1 MSSAATGVDVRASWW
16 HDDTLDLGVAAT
28 LDVTRVAHER
38 TPRHEI
44 EVLAHERLGWAFA
57 LDGRLQHVQEDP
69 GPREMLAHV
78 PLLGRPP
85 GPARVL
91 VVGGGDGAVLHE
103 VLKHPSV
110 THVDVL
116 EPEAALAG
124 VAARL
129 GFDGDLADPRV
140 TVSASLA
147 ELTPGYGVILVARPL
162 HTVPELGP
170 LLSESG
176 VLVEWDLPI
185 LAKDG
190 PRWARRRGGVERLGV
205 EQRYLVASPLLPG
218 GFAGYSLHTARPAD
232 HSHPH
237 GTVAARHYTAELH
250 RAAFALPAF
259 WRDLP

>member
-1 MSSAATGVDVRASWW
+1 MSDAAASTDARASWW
-16 HDDTLDLGVAAT
+16 HDATLDLGIAVA

-38 TPRHEI
+38 TARHEI

-57 LDGRLQHVQEDP
+57 LDGRLQHVEEDP

-78 PLLGRPP
+78 PLLGRTP

-91 VVGGGDGAVLHE
+91 VAGGGDGAVLHE

-116 EPEAALAG
+116 EPEPALSG

-129 GFDGDLADPRV
+129 GFAGDLTDPRV
-140 TVSASLA
+140 TMRASIGELA
-147 ELTPGYGVILVARPL
+147 RGFDVILVERPL

-170 LLSESG
+170 LLSDGG
-176 VLVEWDLPI
+176 VLVERDLPI
-185 LAKDG
+185 LTKDG
-190 PRWARRRGGVERLGV
+190 PRWARRRGGVERLGA
-205 EQRYLVASPLLPG
+205 EQRYLVSSPLLPG
-218 GFAGYSLHTARPAD
+218 GFAGYSLHTARAAD
-232 HSHPH
+232 HSDPH
-237 GTVAARHYTAELH
+237 GTVAARHYTAALH